1 MNPSNGM
8 KNISLAAKEL
18 TFLKSALTEENHFM
32 TTSACLE
39 WLEHQRKQTHI
50 RIEQIP
56 FAKLRKW
63 YFDKDTG
70 NLCHESRRFFS
81 IEGAHIKTNYGTV
94 PEWSQPIINQPEIGI
109 LGIITREINGIL
121 YFLMQAKIEPGN
133 INYVQLSPTLQA
145 TKSNYTK
152 IHQGESPEY
161 LEYFTDQSK
170 SRVLLDQLQSEQGA
184 RFLKKRNRNI
194 IVEINEDIPLK
205 DNFCWLTLG
214 QIIRLMEYDN
224 IVNMDTRTVISGIQF
239 GSFCPEQIE
248 IYKKSYIHQKEHSEL
263 QPNILASMFDN
274 TQAQNTIDEIISW
287 MTGLKIK
294 YELNVESIPLNHVQR
309 WHKDDNEI
317 YHETRNYFSVI
328 AVLVEIGNREVKS
341 WTQPLV
347 KAAQEGIIAFL
358 VKRINGVYHF
368 LVQAKLEAGN
378 FDILEMAPTVQC
390 ITGNYRN
397 VSSDKRPPFLDYVL
411 NVKPEQIKYSTY
423 QSEEG
428 GRFYREQNKNLI
440 IEVDDSFSLEILD
453 DYIWMTL
460 NQLKQFIKYNNY
472 LNIQARTLLSAI
484 GLK

>member
-1 MNPSNGM
+1 MYPSQGM
-8 KNISLAAKEL
+8 DNTNMDSKEVK
-18 TFLKSALTEENHFM
+18 FLQSAMTEENPFM

-39 WLEHQRKQTHI
+39 WLERQRKQTHI
-50 RIEQIP
+50 QIEQIP

-70 NLCHESRRFFS
+70 NLCHESGRFFS
-81 IEGAHIKTNYGTV
+81 IEGVHIKTNYGFMS
-94 PEWSQPIINQPEIGI
+94 EWSQPIINQPEIGI

-152 IHQGESPEY
+152 IHKGESPEY
-161 LEYFTDQSK
+161 LEYFTDKSK

-194 IVEINEDIPLK
+194 IVEVNEDIHLK
-205 DNFCWLTLG
+205 NNFCWLTLG

-224 IVNMDTRTVISGIQF
+224 VVNMDTRTVISGIQF
-239 GSFCPEQIE
+239 GSLSPEQTE
-248 IYKKSYIHQKEHSEL
+248 IYQKEHSEF
-263 QPNILASMFDN
+263 QPDLFTSMFDN
-274 TQAQNTIDEIISW
+274 KQALNTIDEIISW

-294 YELNVESIPLNHVQR
+294 YELDVERIPLNHVQR
-309 WHKDDNEI
+309 WHKDDYEI
-317 YHETRNYFSVI
+317 YHETKNYFSVI
-328 AVLVEIGNREVKS
+328 AVLVEIGNREVTS

-347 KAAQEGIIAFL
+347 RAAQEGIIAFL
-358 VKRINGVYHF
+358 VRKINGIYHF

-397 VSSDKRPPFLDYVL
+397 VSSEQRPPFLDYAL
-411 NVKPEQIKYSTY
+411 NVKPEQIKYSTH

-428 GRFYREQNKNLI
+428 GRFYREQNKNMI
-440 IEVDDSFSLEILD
+440 IEVDDSFPPETPG

-472 LNIQARTLLSAI
+472 LNIQARGLLAAI
-484 GLK
+484 GVK

>member
-1 MNPSNGM
+1 M
-8 KNISLAAKEL
+8 K
-18 TFLKSALTEENHFM
+18 TDD
-32 TTSACLE
+32 CLE
-39 WLEHQRKQTHI
+39 WLEHHRKKIHVH
-50 RIEQIP
+50 IEQIL
-56 FAKLRKW
+56 FSDLRKW
-63 YFDKDTG
+63 YFDKNTG
-70 NLCHESRRFFS
+70 NLHHESRRFFS
-81 IEGAHIKTNYGTV
+81 IEGAYIKTNYGFV
-94 PEWSQPIINQPEIGI
+94 SEWSQPIINQPEIGI

-152 IHQGESPEY
+152 IHKGESPEY
-161 LEYFTDQSK
+161 LEYFIDKSK

-194 IVEINEDIPLK
+194 IIEVNEDIPLK

-224 IVNMDTRTVISGIQF
+224 VVNMDTRTVISGIQF
-239 GSFCPEQIE
+239 GSFSPEQVE
-248 IYKKSYIHQKEHSEL
+248 IYKKSDVFQKEHSEF
-263 QPNILASMFDN
+263 QPYLLTSLFDN
-274 TQAQNTIDEIISW
+274 TRAQNTTDEIISW
-287 MTGLKIK
+287 ITGLKTK
-294 YELNVESIPLNHVQR
+294 YELNVDKIPLNNVLGWQ
-309 WHKDDNEI
+309 KDDYTIHHKTN
-317 YHETRNYFSVI
+317 NFFSVI
-328 AVLVEIGNREVKS
+328 AVLVEIGNREVTS

-347 KAAQEGIIAFL
+347 KAAQEGLIAFL
-358 VKRINGVYHF
+358 LKRINGVYHF

-397 VSSDKRPPFLDYVL
+397 APPDGRPPFLDFVL

-440 IEVDDSFSLEILD
+440 IEVGDSFPLD
-453 DYIWMTL
+453 IPDNYIWMTL

-472 LNIQARTLLSAI
+472 LNIQARTLLSTI
-484 GLK
+484 GLKQHNRL